1 MKQLPQE
8 IRKNRLNC
16 QRQIGMLR
24 LFFYVATAGSFAAGA
39 SDMVDNAIA
48 SALGNFGILLILYRL
63 YVLGPLLVARSSL
76 GNDRWVDAEAQWV
89 EDNYPWLDT
98 VGKAGWGLLVV
109 GVVLQ
114 MFWELLETVAFLCR
128 MQILR

>member
-39 SDMVDNAIA
+39 SDMVDNAVA

-76 GNDRWVDAEAQWV
+76 GNDRQ
-89 EDNYPWLDT
+89 N
-98 VGKAGWGLLVV
+98 
-109 GVVLQ
+109 VL
-114 MFWELLETVAFLCR
+114 
-128 MQILR
+128 

>member
-8 IRKNRLNC
+8 LRKNRLNC

-24 LFFYVATAGSFAAGA
+24 LFFYVATAGSVAAGA
-39 SDMVDNAIA
+39 SDMVDNAVA

-63 YVLGPLLVARSSL
+63 YVLSPLLVARSSA
-76 GNDRWVDAEAQWV
+76 GKDQWVDGEAQWV

-114 MFWELLETVAFLCR
+114 MFLGIA
-128 MQILR
+128 

>member
-8 IRKNRLNC
+8 IRKNRLNY

-39 SDMVDNAIA
+39 SDMVDNAVA

-76 GNDRWVDAEAQWV
+76 GNDQWVDAEAQWV

-114 MFWELLETVAFLCR
+114 MFLGIA
-128 MQILR
+128 

>member
-24 LFFYVATAGSFAAGA
+24 LFFYVAAAGSFAAGA
-39 SDMVDNAIA
+39 SDMVDNAVA

-76 GNDRWVDAEAQWV
+76 GNDRWVEAEAQWV

-114 MFWELLETVAFLCR
+114 MFLGIA
-128 MQILR
+128 

>member
-39 SDMVDNAIA
+39 SDMVDNAVA

-114 MFWELLETVAFLCR
+114 MFLG
-128 MQILR
+128 IS

>member
-39 SDMVDNAIA
+39 SDMVDNAM
-48 SALGNFGILLILYRL
+48 LILYRL

-114 MFWELLETVAFLCR
+114 MFLGIA
-128 MQILR
+128 

>member
-1 MKQLPQE
+1 MHATFDETLTGKNEATAAGNQKKQTQLPTSD
-8 IRKNRLNC
+8 RYAAP
-16 QRQIGMLR
+16 
-24 LFFYVATAGSFAAGA
+24 FFYVATAGSFAAGA
-39 SDMVDNAIA
+39 SDMVDNAVA

-114 MFWELLETVAFLCR
+114 MFLGIA
-128 MQILR
+128 